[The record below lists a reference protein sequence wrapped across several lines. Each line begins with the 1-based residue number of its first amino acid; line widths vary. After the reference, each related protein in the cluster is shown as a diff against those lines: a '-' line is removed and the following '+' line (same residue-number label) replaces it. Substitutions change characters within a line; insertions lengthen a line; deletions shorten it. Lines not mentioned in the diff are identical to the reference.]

1 MKNTIW
7 ILYLFT
13 DVKKTEIFKIMEFNS
28 IKDIGYVLNIQPQI
42 ISNYFHG
49 LIKPRGILNNC
60 ALYQSV
66 RLTTK

>member
-13 DVKKTEIFKIMEFNS
+13 DKQKTEIFKIMEFKS
-28 IKDIGYVLNIQPQI
+28 VKDIAYVLNLKPQV

-66 RLTTK
+66 KLEK

>member
-1 MKNTIW
+1 MKNTQW

-13 DVKKTEIFKIMEFNS
+13 DKNKKEIFKIMEFKS
-28 IKDIGYVLNIQPQI
+28 IKDIAYVLNLQPQV

-66 RLTTK
+66 RLDK

>member
-13 DVKKTEIFKIMEFNS
+13 DITKSEIFKIMEFKS
-28 IKDIGYVLNIQPQI
+28 VKDIAYVLNMKPQI

-60 ALYQSV
+60 VLYQSV
-66 RLTTK
+66 KLGK

>member
-13 DVKKTEIFKIMEFNS
+13 DNSKSEIFKIMEFKS
-28 IKDIGYVLNIQPQI
+28 VKDIAYVLDLKPQI

-49 LIKPRGILNNC
+49 LIRILIII
-60 ALYQSV
+60 LV
-66 RLTTK
+66 K

>member
-13 DVKKTEIFKIMEFNS
+13 DKQKTEIFKIMEFKS
-28 IKDIGYVLNIQPQI
+28 VKDIAYELNLKPQV

-66 RLTTK
+66 KLEK

>member
-1 MKNTIW
+1 MKNTQW

-13 DVKKTEIFKIMEFNS
+13 DSNKNEIFKIMEFKS
-28 IKDIGYVLNIQPQI
+28 IKDIGYVLDLKPQI

-66 RLTTK
+66 RLDK